1 MSPAAK
7 RIVNGVGDLKALVG
21 QELGVSDWH
30 TITQEQIDRFA
41 EVTGDNQWIHVNVE
55 RCKRESPY
63 GAPIAH
69 GFLTVSL
76 LSGYIKEA
84 VEIRGDHKMRI
95 NYGFNR
101 LRFTGGVPAGSRI
114 RARFALNSIKDFEGG
129 VEIAW
134 GASVE
139 VEGREKP
146 ALVAEWLGRTYY

>member
-1 MSPAAK
+1 MSPTAK
-7 RIVNGVGDLKALVG
+7 RIVASVGDLKALVG
-21 QELGVSDWH
+21 QELGVSEWH

-41 EVTGDNQWIHVNVE
+41 EVTGDNQWIHVDVE

-84 VEIRGDHKMRI
+84 VEIRGDYKMRI

>member
-1 MSPAAK
+1 MSPTAK
-7 RIVNGVGDLKALVG
+7 RIVTSVGDLKALVG

-41 EVTGDNQWIHVNVE
+41 EVTGDNQWIHVDVE

-84 VEIRGDHKMRI
+84 VEIRGDYKMRI

-134 GASVE
+134 GASVQ